1 MAMTPEQIKQIE
13 LEIDGFGEKAVS
25 LAVSDPELSSH
36 YNRLYRASK
45 MFLKKSAKMAL
56 AAKTRDINE
65 KRRAAKAGGSTSTQT
80 PNPGT
85 QQRTSASS
93 SKAN

>member
-1 MAMTPEQIKQIE
+1 MTPE
-13 LEIDGFGEKAVS
+13 EIKAVES
-25 LAVSDPELSSH
+25 EIEAFGQKTVDHAASNPELSAH

-45 MFLKKSAKMAL
+45 MFLKKSATLAL
-56 AAKTRDINE
+56 AAKHKEINE
-65 KRRAAKAGGSTSTQT
+65 KRRQAKASGSTSAQT

-93 SKAN
+93 SRAN